1 MPALSQF
8 LNFIPE
14 LLEATVVTIQI
25 TIPAAVLAFVLAICA
40 GLARVSRIAA
50 LRSGA
55 AIYVEFFRGTSLLV
69 QFFWLFFCLPL
80 IGITLAPM
88 TVAILGLGLNV
99 GAYGAEVV
107 RGAVQAVAR
116 GQYEAATALNMSR
129 SLAMRQVIATALNMS
144 RSLAMRQVIL
154 PQALVAMLPPFG
166 NLLIELLKGTALVS
180 LITITDLT
188 FRGAQLNVVTLRSM
202 EIWGLVLIIYFV
214 LAQILNLFVRYM
226 EQRLSVGLGRV
237 KTL

>member
-1 MPALSQF
+1 M
-8 LNFIPE
+8 
-14 LLEATVVTIQI
+14 
-25 TIPAAVLAFVLAICA
+25 
-40 GLARVSRIAA
+40 

-55 AIYVEFFRGTSLLV
+55 AIYVEFFRGTSLLI
-69 QFFWLFFCLPL
+69 QLFWLFFCLPL
-80 IGITLAPM
+80 IGITLTPM
-88 TVAILGLGLNV
+88 TVAIVGLGLNV

-116 GQYEAATALNMSR
+116 GQYEAATALNMSP
-129 SLAMRQVIATALNMS
+129 SVT
-144 RSLAMRQVIL
+144 MRQVIL

>member
-1 MPALSQF
+1 MPALPQI
-8 LNFIPE
+8 LIFIPQ

-25 TIPAAVLAFVLAICA
+25 TIPAAILAFILAIGA
-40 GLARVSRIAA
+40 GLARLSRIAV

-55 AIYVEFFRGTSLLV
+55 AIYVEFFRGTSLLI
-69 QFFWLFFCLPL
+69 QLFWLFFCLPL
-80 IGITLAPM
+80 IGITLTPM
-88 TVAILGLGLNV
+88 TVAIVGLGPNV

-116 GQYEAATALNMSR
+116 GQYEAATALNMSP
-129 SLAMRQVIATALNMS
+129 SVT
-144 RSLAMRQVIL
+144 MRQVIL

>member
-1 MPALSQF
+1 MPALPQI
-8 LNFIPE
+8 LIFIPQ

-25 TIPAAVLAFVLAICA
+25 TIPAAILAFILAIGA
-40 GLARVSRIAA
+40 GLARLSRIAV

-55 AIYVEFFRGTSLLV
+55 AIYVEFFRGTSLLI
-69 QFFWLFFCLPL
+69 QLFWLFFCLPL
-80 IGITLAPM
+80 IGITLTPM
-88 TVAILGLGLNV
+88 TVAIVGLGLNV

-116 GQYEAATALNMSR
+116 GQYEAATALNMSP
-129 SLAMRQVIATALNMS
+129 SVT
-144 RSLAMRQVIL
+144 MRQVIL

-214 LAQILNLFVRYM
+214 LAQILNLFVRHM